1 MSRIDLSKLRKRA
14 GMSQREL
21 ASLLQVRPSF
31 LSAIE
36 NGRSRLPE
44 EKQEKIKEIFAL
56 DSLEE
61 YMIDD
66 LADVVVPPH
75 THVPPHSHDGDASIP
90 PHIHTSPST
99 QSDAITQLLNHFH
112 DLAHQRDRQHTS
124 ADEETA
130 ARIDLLERR
139 NVLFE
144 VARKTIHIIHQ
155 KFATTKNPGFSPE
168 FVAEFGLDLVSVHR

>member
-130 ARIDLLERR
+130 ARIDLLEKR
-139 NVLFE
+139 NDRLSERVDNLRE
-144 VARKTIHIIHQ
+144 EIDSLREENLRLKEIIL
-155 KFATTKNPGFSPE
+155 KN
-168 FVAEFGLDLVSVHR
+168 GLTY

>member
-90 PHIHTSPST
+90 PHIHSSPST
-99 QSDAITQLLNHFH
+99 QSDAITQLLNHFQIIS
-112 DLAHQRDRQHTS
+112 DSFAESLCFKKLPFAY
-124 ADEETA
+124 EEIA
-130 ARIDLLERR
+130 LRSKIHR
-139 NVLFE
+139 N
-144 VARKTIHIIHQ
+144 IIY
-155 KFATTKNPGFSPE
+155 S
-168 FVAEFGLDLVSVHR
+168 